1 MSTSDN
7 QEHMLKRYAELA
19 ADAVVAYVAY
29 RLFGWIGF
37 AVWSLFVISRFLA
50 EFVTH
55 QHAIEK
61 TLLSRLPD
69 RCAFCHR
76 EIVDEGGTF
85 DETGIYHDACIEKL
99 EKLEELRKEA
109 GVPASEA
116 IHRPK
121 WRYREAQQKCK
132 TDVME

>member
-1 MSTSDN
+1 
-7 QEHMLKRYAELA
+7 MLKRYAELA
-19 ADAVVAYVAY
+19 ADAAVAYAAY

-50 EFVTH
+50 DFVSH
-55 QHAIEK
+55 QHVIET

-85 DETGIYHDACIEKL
+85 DEHGIYHEACIEKL
-99 EKLEELRKEA
+99 ESLEALRKEA
-109 GVPASEA
+109 GVPLSEA
-116 IHRPK
+116 IHRLK
-121 WRYREAQQKCK
+121 WRSRETQRESK
-132 TDVME
+132 TDARNE